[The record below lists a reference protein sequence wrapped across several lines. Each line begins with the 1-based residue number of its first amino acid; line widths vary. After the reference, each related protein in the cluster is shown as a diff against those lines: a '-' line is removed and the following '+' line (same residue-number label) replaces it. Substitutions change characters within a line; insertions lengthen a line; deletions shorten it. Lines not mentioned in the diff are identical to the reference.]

1 MGGAEFREGIEAWAR
16 KVVKAQKAW
25 ERGVI
30 WQAKTIASNAEL
42 RE

>member
-1 MGGAEFREGIEAWAR
+1 VPSSGKELKRRHG
-16 KVVKAQKAW
+16 KAQKKAW